1 MRSSNATVALD
12 KSFSVSTSL
21 GMISILVWAFMV
33 ITWFMLIMH
42 VVKETRILL
51 TL

>member
-1 MRSSNATVALD
+1 MIG
-12 KSFSVSTSL
+12 SVTW
-21 GMISILVWAFMV
+21 MDMLVWAFMV